1 MHDDKEC
8 GLWLWSGG
16 SLSIHEQQFGSWLR
30 TSQYNPLRKTMVE
43 VQGYGQTK
51 VTGNRK
57 EESNQAR
64 SDMERVSQ
72 VTPRMVEGS
81 GGPPA
86 CKVTLIKIEKSGT
99 QSLTLFLAILQE
111 INEAIHGDMGFQIS
125 N

>member
-1 MHDDKEC
+1 
-8 GLWLWSGG
+8 
-16 SLSIHEQQFGSWLR
+16 
-30 TSQYNPLRKTMVE
+30 MVE

-51 VTGNRK
+51 VASNRK
-57 EESNQAR
+57 EGSNQAR
-64 SDMERVSQ
+64 SDMDRVSQ

-81 GGPPA
+81 DGPSA
-86 CKVTLIKIEKSGT
+86 CKVTLIKTEKSGT